1 MASEAFFLPAASG
14 QRFCLLHA
22 PAVVVPAPVALVFV
36 HAFAEEMNKSRRM
49 AALQARALALAGH
62 WVLQIDLLGCGDS
75 SGDFADATWA
85 AWLEDIEMACR
96 YLESRTDAP
105 LWLWGHRVGCLLAAA
120 AGSRRHRPVD
130 FLFWQPVVSG
140 AQFLQQFLRL
150 KLAGAWAGGDGKG
163 LMERLRGHLASG
175 RALEIGG
182 YTLSAALAHAL
193 EMAGLPP
200 PPLPL
205 AGARRMEWLEVTSR
219 TECSLSPAAGKHL
232 DIWTAAGYRVGA
244 RAMVGP
250 AFWQTTEIVELP
262 GLIEATVSALEGGRR

>member
-22 PAVVVPAPVALVFV
+22 PAVAVPAPAALVFV

-85 AWLEDIEMACR
+85 AWLEDIETACR

-120 AGSRRHRPVD
+120 AGVRRPVN
-130 FLFWQPVVSG
+130 FLFWQPVASG

-163 LMERLRGHLASG
+163 LMDRLRGQLASG
-175 RALEIGG
+175 RSLEIGG

-193 EMAGLPP
+193 EMASLP
-200 PPLPL
+200 PPLPF
-205 AGARRMEWLEVTSR
+205 AEARRMEWLEVTSR
-219 TECSLSPAAGKHL
+219 AECTLSPAAGKHL
-232 DIWTAAGYRVGA
+232 DVWTAAGYRVGA
-244 RAMVGP
+244 QAVAGP

-262 GLIEATVSALEGGRR
+262 ELLKATVSAVEGGQR